1 MVQKW
6 PREATLHLR
15 SGMVARRSYPVSEA
29 SGGREETPPIRD
41 QGRPGE
47 ATSHPR
53 PGVVTLRSYLELKA
67 RGSSWEEPPTP
78 EARAGRQEEQPK
90 DWWLCR
96 HRRP

>member
-1 MVQKW
+1 M
-6 PREATLHLR
+6 
-15 SGMVARRSYPVSEA
+15 SEA
-29 SGGREETPPIRD
+29 SGGWEETPHV
-41 QGRPGE
+41 QGQRHPGE

-53 PGVVTLRSYLELKA
+53 PGVVALRSHPKPEA
-67 RGSSWEEPPTP
+67 RGSSWEETPTP